1 MQIKSLVFFL
11 SALVIALT
19 GIRAVTAQDR
29 GAPSVDKT
37 PPYNPPITGNE
48 FTAQIGA
55 GDVQVTLSWN
65 NLDDMDLWIYEPNG
79 EVIYYGRRTSSTGG
93 QLDQDAQAACNRT
106 PTSVENIFW
115 PEGQAPQGTYTAQVK
130 LWASCEPSVAQW
142 TLRATVN
149 GQIVLNESGN
159 ASFAQYTFENNPQLG
174 CVDISR

>member
-11 SALVIALT
+11 CALVIALT
-19 GIRAVTAQDR
+19 GIHAVTAQDR
-29 GAPSVDKT
+29 GVSPVEKT

-93 QLDQDAQAACNRT
+93 NLIRMHKQLVTVRQPPLR
-106 PTSVENIFW
+106 IFSGRRDK
-115 PEGQAPQGTYTAQVK
+115 PHR
-130 LWASCEPSVAQW
+130 EPIPLQ
-142 TLRATVN
+142 
-149 GQIVLNESGN
+149 
-159 ASFAQYTFENNPQLG
+159 
-174 CVDISR
+174 